1 MAAVGSAAATSRSH
15 AAVELEERETR
26 RRRKKVPP
34 WLQLRVVVVPNRGF
48 AVAVGGGAVNDQD
61 TAAAL
66 FGHRISSRRK
76 RCRCYRN
83 SSLIYSWRAWEHEA
97 KTAIIMRTN

>member
-83 SSLIYSWRAWEHEA
+83 SSLMMW
-97 KTAIIMRTN
+97 KIMQRR